1 MRGTYGLAGRE
12 LLDEALAVPTLRGR
26 LAQEQQLLPRAD
38 KAARDR
44 RLAGGGRGRRRMCAR
59 PASACGRWQ
68 GWGMGCGT
76 CKSRYPAICSRKAS
90 STSAD
95 QVRARRMPT
104 GDALD
109 SRCSARATGLRRAE
123 ASAAAALLGPGMPP
137 PCRPGEAPAPLCRP
151 GDAALRGSCESGSIE
166 PAGSE
171 AARPPML
178 LSAIPL
184 MPCRSSKGDEV
195 SERIVA
201 APSGPLEGLNLP
213 LSLRSGS
220 DPAFASIV
228 RFSAGPRRRDG
239 GLTRSPS
246 WRRGFVG
253 WGGGAPEPLLLLLV
267 LSSS

>member
-1 MRGTYGLAGRE
+1 M
-12 LLDEALAVPTLRGR
+12 AL
-26 LAQEQQLLPRAD
+26 
-38 KAARDR
+38 KAKVVA
-44 RLAGGGRGRRRMCAR
+44 
-59 PASACGRWQ
+59 AS
-68 GWGMGCGT
+68 
-76 CKSRYPAICSRKAS
+76 K
-90 STSAD
+90 
-95 QVRARRMPT
+95 VRARRMPT

-109 SRCSARATGLRRAE
+109 SRGSVDSRGSAPATGLRRTE

-137 PCRPGEAPAPLCRP
+137 PCRPGDAPAPLCRP
-151 GDAALRGSCESGSIE
+151 GDAALRGSCEPGSIE

-171 AARPPML
+171 EAIPPML
-178 LSAIPL
+178 LRAIPL

-195 SERIVA
+195 SGRIVA

-220 DPAFASIV
+220 GPAFASIV

>member
-1 MRGTYGLAGRE
+1 MRGTYGLAGRQ
-12 LLDEALAVPTLRGR
+12 LLNEAFAVPTLRGR
-26 LAQEQQLLPRAD
+26 LAQQQQLLSRAD
-38 KAARDR
+38 KAGRDR
-44 RLAGGGRGRRRMCAR
+44 RRAGGGRGRRSVRAAR
-59 PASACGRWQ
+59 PSARGEWQ

-76 CKSRYPAICSRKAS
+76 CKSRYPAICSRKVS

-109 SRCSARATGLRRAE
+109 RRCSAPATGLRRTE

-137 PCRPGEAPAPLCRP
+137 PCRPG
-151 GDAALRGSCESGSIE
+151 DAALRGSCEPGSIE

-171 AARPPML
+171 AAIPPML

-220 DPAFASIV
+220 GPAFASIV

>member
-1 MRGTYGLAGRE
+1 MAPMVSRVVSFLMKPSPSQRS
-12 LLDEALAVPTLRGR
+12 
-26 LAQEQQLLPRAD
+26 
-38 KAARDR
+38 
-44 RLAGGGRGRRRMCAR
+44 GGGSPNSSSSCHGQTRQVATGGWPAAVEGAEACAR
-59 PASACGRWQ
+59 PASARAEWQ

-95 QVRARRMPT
+95 HVRARRMPT

-109 SRCSARATGLRRAE
+109 SRCSAPATGLRRTE

-137 PCRPGEAPAPLCRP
+137 PCRPGDAPAPLCRP
-151 GDAALRGSCESGSIE
+151 GDAALRGSCEPGSIE

-171 AARPPML
+171 AAIPPML

-220 DPAFASIV
+220 GPAFASIV

>member
-1 MRGTYGLAGRE
+1 MDLTCGWDCTRMS
-12 LLDEALAVPTLRGR
+12 DR
-26 LAQEQQLLPRAD
+26 LAAIRHLETAKPLLLIGSPPCTEYTLLRQN
-38 KAARDR
+38 
-44 RLAGGGRGRRRMCAR
+44 
-59 PASACGRWQ
+59 W
-68 GWGMGCGT
+68 
-76 CKSRYPAICSRKAS
+76 
-90 STSAD
+90 ST
-95 QVRARRMPT
+95 RRMPT

-151 GDAALRGSCESGSIE
+151 GDAALRGSCEPGSIE

-220 DPAFASIV
+220 GPAFASIV